1 VPSGKTTLEIAENHI
16 FNLISFSVFIRL
28 ILRNLLNN
36 FELLN
41 LKLPAM
47 KTTLITLLFTI
58 ITTHYFSQTNTLP
71 PSGNVGIGT
80 ISPSAKLQV
89 NGSAKIDS
97 MLTVKDSMIVNKTA
111 NLKGDLKVVGAATF
125 KDNATIKQDLKVEGT
140 TTLIGTTVIKEGDFK
155 IKALGDSTLPDDG
168 VLMINA
174 NGKVKNGGD
183 LKSLIY
189 AEAQPAMPCATD
201 MNGGYIQTAPFW
213 QASNNPQRMF
223 LINTPC
229 SPDPRL
235 GVGVKPDAK
244 LHVQLVNGSALHPL
258 LIEKRIS
265 NNQNV
270 LPYKLMELD
279 NTGLLYAREVKVN
292 LDSWPDYVF
301 DEGYQLMPLSE
312 LQQFIQKNNHLPN
325 VPSACEMEEQGINVA
340 KSNVMLMEKVEEL
353 TLYLLQMKEQLE
365 VQKQLLQQQQETI
378 LELQKQVK
386 P

>member
-1 VPSGKTTLEIAENHI
+1 
-16 FNLISFSVFIRL
+16 
-28 ILRNLLNN
+28 
-36 FELLN
+36 
-41 LKLPAM
+41 M
-47 KTTLITLLFTI
+47 KTNLVVLLFFMKGFILLAFTML
-58 ITTHYFSQTNTLP
+58 TNNSYSQTNTLP
-71 PSGNVGIGT
+71 ASGNVGIGT
-80 ISPSAKLQV
+80 TSPSAKLQV

-111 NLKGDLKVVGAATF
+111 NLKSDLKVAGAATF
-125 KDNATIKQDLKVEGT
+125 KNDATIKQDLKVAGN
-140 TTLIGTTVIKEGDFK
+140 TTLIGNTIIKEGDFK

-244 LHVQLVNGSALHPL
+244 LHVQLVNGSKLHPL

-265 NNQNV
+265 TNPNV

-292 LDSWPDYVF
+292 LEEWPDYVF
-301 DEGYQLMPLSE
+301 DEEYQLMPLSE
-312 LQQFIQKNNHLPN
+312 LQTFIQKNNHLPN
-325 VPSACEMEEQGINVA
+325 VPSACEMEEQGINLA

-353 TLYLLQMKEQLE
+353 TLYMLQINEQVKAQKELLE
-365 VQKQLLQQQQETI
+365 QQQETI
-378 LELQKQVK
+378 RLQQELIRKLEEK
-386 P
+386 

>member
-1 VPSGKTTLEIAENHI
+1 MKPT
-16 FNLISFSVFIRL
+16 ISQVLVTSFM
-28 ILRNLLNN
+28 LLGATNQ
-36 FELLN
+36 
-41 LKLPAM
+41 
-47 KTTLITLLFTI
+47 I
-58 ITTHYFSQTNTLP
+58 YSQTNTLP
-71 PSGNVGIGT
+71 ASGNVGIGT
-80 ISPSAKLQV
+80 TSPSAKLQV

-97 MLTVKDSMIVNKTA
+97 MLTVKDSMIVNKTT
-111 NLKGDLKVVGAATF
+111 NLKSDLKVTGAATF
-125 KDNATIKQDLKVEGT
+125 KNDATIKQDLKVAGN
-140 TTLIGTTVIKEGDFK
+140 TTLIGNTVIKEGDFK

-189 AEAQPAMPCATD
+189 AEAPAMPCATD

-265 NNQNV
+265 NNPSV

-292 LDSWPDYVF
+292 LEEWPDYVF
-301 DEGYQLMPLSE
+301 DEAYQLMPLSE

-325 VPSACEMEEQGINVA
+325 VPSACEMEEQGINLA

-353 TLYLLQMKEQLE
+353 TLYMLQINERVK
-365 VQKQLLQQQQETI
+365 VQEQLLQQQQETI
-378 LELQKQVK
+378 RLQQELIRKLEQQVK

>member
-1 VPSGKTTLEIAENHI
+1 MKPT
-16 FNLISFSVFIRL
+16 ISQ
-28 ILRNLLNN
+28 LLSASFLWICATNQS
-36 FELLN
+36 
-41 LKLPAM
+41 
-47 KTTLITLLFTI
+47 
-58 ITTHYFSQTNTLP
+58 YSQTNTLP
-71 PSGNVGIGT
+71 ASGNVGIGT
-80 ISPSAKLQV
+80 TAPSAKLQV

-111 NLKGDLKVVGAATF
+111 HLKSNLKVVGEATF
-125 KDNATIKQDLKVEGT
+125 KDNATIRKDLKVEGIS
-140 TTLIGTTVIKEGDFK
+140 TLIGTTIIKEGDFK

-201 MNGGYIQTAPFW
+201 MNGGTIQTAPFW

-244 LHVQLVNGSALHPL
+244 LHVQLVNGSTLHPL

-265 NNQNV
+265 NNPSV
-270 LPYKLMELD
+270 LPYKLMQLD
-279 NTGLLYAREVKVN
+279 HTGLLYAREVKVN
-292 LDSWPDYVF
+292 LEDWSDYVF
-301 DEGYQLMPLSE
+301 DEKYPLMPLNE

-325 VPSACEMEEQGINVA
+325 IPSAEEMTENGLNVA
-340 KSNVMLMEKVEEL
+340 QSSILFMEKIEEL
-353 TLYLLQMKEQLE
+353 TLYVLQINEQVKTQKELLE
-365 VQKQLLQQQQETI
+365 QQQETI
-378 LELQKQVK
+378 RLQQELIRKLEQQVK

>member
-1 VPSGKTTLEIAENHI
+1 MKPT
-16 FNLISFSVFIRL
+16 ISQALFASFM
-28 ILRNLLNN
+28 LLGATNQV
-36 FELLN
+36 
-41 LKLPAM
+41 
-47 KTTLITLLFTI
+47 
-58 ITTHYFSQTNTLP
+58 YSQTNALP
-71 PSGNVGIGT
+71 ASGNVGIGT

-97 MLTVKDSMIVNKTA
+97 MLTVKDSIIVNKTA

-125 KDNATIKQDLKVEGT
+125 KDNATIKQDLKVEGNS
-140 TTLIGTTVIKEGDFK
+140 TLIGTTVIKEGDFK

-189 AEAQPAMPCATD
+189 SEAQPAMPCATD

-213 QASNNPQRMF
+213 QASSNPQRMF

-244 LHVQLVNGSALHPL
+244 LHVQLVNGSKLNPL
-258 LIEKRIS
+258 VIDKRVS
-265 NNQNV
+265 NNPNV
-270 LPYKLMELD
+270 LPYKLMQLD
-279 NTGLLYAREVKVN
+279 HTGLLYAREVKVN
-292 LDSWPDYVF
+292 LDDWSDYVF
-301 DEGYQLMPLSE
+301 DEKYPLMPLNE

-325 VPSACEMEEQGINVA
+325 VPSAAEMTENGLNVA
-340 KSNVMLMEKVEEL
+340 KSSIIFMEKIEEL
-353 TLYLLQMKEQLE
+353 TLYLLQINEEVK
-365 VQKQLLQQQQETI
+365 VQKELLEQQQETI
-378 LELQKQVK
+378 RLQQELIRKLEEKVK